1 MNSKNM
7 LLNNPPYKI
16 ELEKKAQKDLLAL
29 KKNKKL
35 LLKALLIIDELTIN
49 PYSET
54 HKFERLKHNYSGFY
68 SKRLDKKN
76 RIIYRVV
83 DDKIIVI
90 VLSVLGHYDD

>member
-1 MNSKNM
+1 MP
-7 LLNNPPYKI
+7 LNNLPYKI

-35 LLKALLIIDELTIN
+35 LLKALLIIDELTLN
-49 PYSET
+49 PYIET
-54 HKFERLKHNYSGFY
+54 HKFERLKYNYSGFY

-90 VLSVLGHYDD
+90 VLSVLGHYND